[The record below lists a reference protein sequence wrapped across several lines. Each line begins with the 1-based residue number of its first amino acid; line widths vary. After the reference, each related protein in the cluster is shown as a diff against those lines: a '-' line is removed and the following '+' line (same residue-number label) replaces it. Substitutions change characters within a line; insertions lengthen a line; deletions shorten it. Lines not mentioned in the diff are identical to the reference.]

1 MAGKSGSSRE
11 RRCPLTANPLSLPA
25 CTSGAT
31 EPPPNMAA
39 TSPAMTPMAAGPPH
53 MHEFDA
59 GLLLEELHGEV
70 MLAAV
75 ADGGVEQRRP
85 RCARQ
90 CDEGAEV
97 RDRGQRRI
105 GRQNKLVRHQTR
117 HRQQV
122 LERID

>member
-11 RRCPLTANPLSLPA
+11 RRSPVTANPLSLPA

-39 TSPAMTPMAAGPPH
+39 TSPAMTPSGTAAAIRH
-53 MHEFDA
+53 MHEVDA

-90 CDEGAEV
+90 CDEGTEV

-105 GRQNKLVRHQTR
+105 DRQNK
-117 HRQQV
+117 
-122 LERID
+122 